1 MKNSTYDLNEELDS
15 HDVDK
20 SLEYVAAITGN
31 GDLKNY
37 KQILKRQYNIDSLAA
52 AKLVSNMILELQSI
66 ISYTPAM
73 IRPTSGG
80 EVLRTSLVDSMDHL
94 SVLRMALIDTYENDE
109 GYEDVKLIRMEQKN
123 NDKEEQ

>member
-15 HDVDK
+15 HDVEK
-20 SLEYVAAITGN
+20 SLEYVAAMTGN

-52 AKLVSNMILELQSI
+52 AKIVSNMMLELQSI
-66 ISYTPAM
+66 VSYTPAI
-73 IRPTSGG
+73 IRPTTGG
-80 EVLRTSLVDSMDHL
+80 ELLRTSLVDSLDHL
-94 SVLRMALIDTYENDE
+94 SVLRMALVDAYEDDE
-109 GYEDVKLIRMEQKN
+109 GYEDVKLIRMEQEH

>member
-73 IRPTSGG
+73 IRPTAGG

>member
-1 MKNSTYDLNEELDS
+1 MKTSTYDLNEELDS
-15 HDVDK
+15 HDVET

-31 GDLKNY
+31 GDLENY

-52 AKLVSNMILELQSI
+52 AKIVSNMILELQSI

-73 IRPTSGG
+73 LRPTAGG
-80 EVLRTSLVDSMDHL
+80 EMLRTSLIDSMDHL
-94 SVLRMALIDTYENDE
+94 SVLRITLINSYEDDE
-109 GYEDVKLIRMEQKN
+109 GYEDVKLIKMEQEH